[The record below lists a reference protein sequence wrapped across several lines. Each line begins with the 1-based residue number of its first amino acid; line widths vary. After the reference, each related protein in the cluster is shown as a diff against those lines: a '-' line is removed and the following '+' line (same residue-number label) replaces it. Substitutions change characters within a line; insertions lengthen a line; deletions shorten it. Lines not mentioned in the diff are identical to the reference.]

1 MSRSNPPQPDGISP
15 TGLDTSGA
23 VAHSAF
29 KKNSLDGCAWE
40 TDGGGPVVMGA
51 VLVVGRGN
59 ARLMRGLLLSNIS
72 GFVENG
78 LFPRDSS
85 VLDSQ

>member
-1 MSRSNPPQPDGISP
+1 
-15 TGLDTSGA
+15 
-23 VAHSAF
+23 
-29 KKNSLDGCAWE
+29 
-40 TDGGGPVVMGA
+40 MGA